1 MTYGKLLRTLASLS
15 EEQLRKEINIR
26 VPMDTIRNRWT
37 VERVTVWDDG
47 NEDNVDADVDIFIAT
62 K

>member
-15 EEQLRKEINIR
+15 EEQLRKEINVR
-26 VPMDTIRNRWT
+26 VPMERGRWT
-37 VERVTVWDDG
+37 IERLTVWDDS